1 MGLRRCCSCP
11 GCAPCLRLV
20 SFPFLSLGLGGL
32 TMSEEGGL
40 EELPEFF
47 LSIATLDSNKAIFSR
62 AALSRASRFL
72 ICASRL
78 LSCASRLAT
87 CFSSLAI
94 RLSLASIARSILFYE
109 HGRKT

>member
-1 MGLRRCCSCP
+1 MGLRRCCLCP
-11 GCAPCLRLV
+11 GCAPCLRLI

-47 LSIATLDSNKAIFSR
+47 LSIATLDSRRAIFSR
-62 AALSRASRFL
+62 AALSRASR
-72 ICASRL
+72 C
-78 LSCASRLAT
+78 LSKASRLAT

-109 HGRKT
+109 HGRKTIFRK